1 MPNKIHQSHFL
12 EQVTLGLHIL
22 VKTVMI
28 KICPFYDTEILF
40 KKHLWIL

>member
-1 MPNKIHQSHFL
+1 MPNKINQSRFL

-28 KICPFYDTEILF
+28 KICPFYDTETLF
-40 KKHLWIL
+40 KKHLWLL